1 MVCCPACGYQSVA
14 PEHSWL
20 ASLARSWFSPGRSR
34 RRRRRRHHRFDLTL
48 LDVPAGYRARVTGF
62 LEGFP
67 AERRASL
74 QAYGLS
80 PDDWV
85 TVLQNSPVTVI
96 QLDNTEL
103 ALENELA
110 ERIRVSQILK
120 EDQDEDRQ

>member
-1 MVCCPACGYQSVA
+1 
-14 PEHSWL
+14 
-20 ASLARSWFSPGRSR
+20 
-34 RRRRRRHHRFDLTL
+34 
-48 LDVPAGYRARVTGF
+48 VTGF

-80 PDDWV
+80 RDDWV
-85 TVLQNSPVTVI
+85 TVLQNSPVTVV

-110 ERIRVSQILK
+110 ERIQVSQILK
-120 EDQDEDRQ
+120 EEQDENRQ